1 MNLDEFSNYLEIKHK
16 VHKNRI
22 PFYINWV
29 RSFLHHCDGKIDFE
43 NPSKQIDLFLIH
55 TGKRYEQWQVNQA
68 QEAIRLYCYF
78 AGKTD
83 KNNAPKDLYSVKDW
97 KSAGDRMIR
106 MLRLKQLAYKT
117 EQSYMKW
124 LRDFYAYV
132 KPTSPNVLTDHH
144 LMEFLSYLAVE
155 TPCG

>member
-1 MNLDEFSNYLEIKHK
+1 MNLDEFSNYLETKHK
-16 VHKNRI
+16 VNKNRI

-106 MLRLKQLAYKT
+106 MLGNQGDAPYIFIFDRKYLYLVT
-117 EQSYMKW
+117 
-124 LRDFYAYV
+124 
-132 KPTSPNVLTDHH
+132 N
-144 LMEFLSYLAVE
+144 FLE
-155 TPCG
+155 RTN